1 MKKILLLTVL
11 LFGML
16 QVTTVSA
23 QVQTP
28 DKPGNKTAEAKK
40 DTLLPYQKHPA
51 LPAFKIL
58 EMDSTTTFNTY
69 DIKTGKPILLMFF
82 GPDCG
87 HCKHQMEK
95 MIAGMDSLKQLQIY
109 MVSFANPTP
118 IKNFYE
124 EYHLANYPNIKVV
137 GKDAEFFF
145 SSWFGARSVPYMA
158 VYDKHKKFVKKF
170 ESSATV
176 EELYQA
182 SKK

>member
-1 MKKILLLTVL
+1 MKKILLLAAL
-11 LFGML
+11 LLGML
-16 QVTTVSA
+16 QNNIVSA
-23 QVQTP
+23 QNT
-28 DKPGNKTAEAKK
+28 TAEKPAEPKK
-40 DTLLPYQKHPA
+40 DTLLPYQKNPG

-69 DIKTGKPILLMFF
+69 DIKPGKPTLLMFF

-124 EYHLANYPNIKVV
+124 EFHLDKYPNVKVV

-145 SSWFGARSVPYMA
+145 GSFFGARAVPFMA

-176 EELYQA
+176 QQLYEA
-182 SKK
+182 SRK